1 MKLGFTN
8 KYKGSDDDEE
18 DNKFGFVPHMFANK
32 NAAAV

>member
-8 KYKGSDDDEE
+8 KNRGSDDDE

-32 NAAAV
+32 NAAV